1 MHHSDAELLDFDTS
15 ELGDWD
21 EGRAQSALNGQSGE
35 LYRNHLHIAM
45 HLSQWAERE
54 TERTKG
60 SDTDELRSAGFVH
73 ALEEVAAHLRQ
84 TDYLPGSDFL
94 GPV

>member
-1 MHHSDAELLDFDTS
+1 MHHSDVELLNFDTS
-15 ELGDWD
+15 MLADWD
-21 EGRAQSALNGQSGE
+21 EGRAQAALNGEAGA

-45 HLSQWAERE
+45 HLDQWAERV
-54 TERTKG
+54 G
-60 SDTDELRSAGFVH
+60 QWDVGDTNAPRMEGFKQ

-84 TDYLPGSDFL
+84 TDYLPEGSLL